1 MAWNPYRDNPAIF
14 GQREFIEQAFF
25 EQQRCFEPQR
35 CFEQQRCLCTQQQQQ
50 RCVQPFVFPEPC
62 RTPQI
67 APRSHVTASYSASNF
82 TPTLQAP
89 KSVFLVSG
97 TTIPVGGLTLAAGAS
112 LTFTFTSDY
121 PHPLISGEAALTVI
135 NLTNSLFS
143 ALSGT
148 ATITGTFGS
157 PVTIT
162 VTLTNAT
169 GAAITV
175 PAGNSSVAVMVGYQ

>member
-1 MAWNPYRDNPAIF
+1 
-14 GQREFIEQAFF
+14 
-25 EQQRCFEPQR
+25 
-35 CFEQQRCLCTQQQQQ
+35 
-50 RCVQPFVFPEPC
+50 
-62 RTPQI
+62 
-67 APRSHVTASYSASNF
+67 
-82 TPTLQAP
+82 
-89 KSVFLVSG
+89 
-97 TTIPVGGLTLAAGAS
+97 
-112 LTFTFTSDY
+112 
-121 PHPLISGEAALTVI
+121 LTVI